1 MLKEFKNYQY
11 ITKRLLSRN
20 VQTRNAALWREI
32 QIIFHQYW
40 LKLERNELQR
50 KSEEVNMIKGKICD
64 SGDQKR
70 VKDTCWQRWRQNKMT
85 MTSDEQ
91 TISGDYVN
99 GK

>member
-1 MLKEFKNYQY
+1 
-11 ITKRLLSRN
+11 
-20 VQTRNAALWREI
+20 
-32 QIIFHQYW
+32 
-40 LKLERNELQR
+40 
-50 KSEEVNMIKGKICD
+50 MIKGKICD

-70 VKDTCWQRWRQNKMT
+70 VTDMCWQRWRQNKMT